1 MSTCQERVISRPQ
14 EGGGLDSMAPGGL
27 FQLCDSDSEYEW
39 RQVVRCKIQ
48 ACHQKPFLLHLAFLA
63 SLRSY

>member
-27 FQLCDSDSEYEW
+27 FQLCDSDSAA
-39 RQVVRCKIQ
+39 QGVGLDGLC
-48 ACHQKPFLLHLAFLA
+48 CPF
-63 SLRSY
+63 